1 MQLQL
6 QDFTT
11 LVRNMAASVQGSAR
25 ALIDLTT
32 GSALRAII
40 EANASI
46 ALWLQWLILQ
56 VLSTTRA
63 ATSVGTDLD
72 SWVADFALLRLPATS
87 AVVSATF
94 SRITTGTASSIPVG
108 AQVKTADASQ
118 TFVVVA
124 DTSNPAFNQA
134 TAAYSLAPA
143 IAAITLPLQAA
154 APGSIGNIQPGALSL
169 LATAIPGIDSVSNP
183 ASATGGL
190 DAEPDAAL
198 RARFANFIDSRS
210 RATPAAVA
218 FAIASLQQSLR
229 HTLSENVSAAGLP
242 QPGSFVVTL
251 DDGTGVPSSSLIAA
265 VFAAV
270 DAVRPV
276 GTVFAVLPPIVL
288 YANIALT
295 LTTPDATSASAIS
308 AAIASYVANL
318 PIGAPLPVS
327 RIAQL
332 AYAAA
337 PTITNVSAIT
347 LNAAVTDLIPSSRT
361 VIKPGTIVVS

>member
-32 GSALRAII
+32 GSTLRAII
-40 EANASI
+40 EANASV

-87 AVVSATF
+87 AAVSATF

-118 TFVVVA
+118 TFNVVA
-124 DTSNPAFNQA
+124 DASNPAFNPT

-154 APGSIGNIQPGALSL
+154 APGSIGNIQAGALSL
-169 LATAIPGIDSVSNP
+169 LATAIPGIDAVSNP
-183 ASATGGL
+183 APATGGL
-190 DAEPDAAL
+190 DAEPDADL

-210 RATPAAVA
+210 RATPAAIA
-218 FAIASLQQSLR
+218 FAIASLQQGLR
-229 HTLSENVSAAGLP
+229 HSLTENISPAGAP

-251 DDGTGVPSSSLIAA
+251 DDGTGFPSTALIAA
-265 VFAAV
+265 VAAAV

-276 GTVFAVLPPIVL
+276 GTIFAVLPPTVL
-288 YANIALT
+288 YADVALT
-295 LTTPDATSASAIS
+295 LTTPDARSASAIS
-308 AAIASYVANL
+308 ASIGLYVANL
-318 PIGAPLPVS
+318 PIGAPLPIS

-337 PTITNVSAIT
+337 PAVTNVSSIT
-347 LNAAVTDLIPSSRT
+347 INAVAHDLVPSSQT
-361 VIKPGTIVVS
+361 VVKPGTIVVS

>member
-32 GSALRAII
+32 GSTLRAII

-63 ATSVGTDLD
+63 ATSVGADLD

-87 AVVSATF
+87 AAVSATF
-94 SRITTGTASSIPVG
+94 SRITTGTESSIPVG

-118 TFVVVA
+118 TFNVVA
-124 DTSNPAFNQA
+124 DVSNPAFNKT
-134 TAAYSLAPA
+134 TAAYSLASA
-143 IAAITLPLQAA
+143 VAAITLPLQAA
-154 APGSIGNIQPGALSL
+154 TPGSIGNIQAGALSL
-169 LATAIPGIDSVSNP
+169 LATAIPGVDAVSNP
-183 ASATGGL
+183 AAATGGL

-210 RATPAAVA
+210 RATPAAIA
-218 FAIASLQQSLR
+218 FAIASLQQGLR
-229 HTLSENVSAAGLP
+229 HTLSENISPAGMP

-251 DDGTGVPSSSLIAA
+251 DDGTGFPSSGLIAA
-265 VFAAV
+265 VAAAV

-276 GTVFAVLPPIVL
+276 GTTFAVLPPAVL

-295 LTTPDATSASAIS
+295 LTNSDAKSASAIS
-308 AAIASYVANL
+308 AAIAAYVANL
-318 PIGAPLPVS
+318 PIGTSLPLS

-337 PTITNVSAIT
+337 PAVTNVSAIT
-347 LNAAVTDLIPSSRT
+347 LNAATNDLTPSSRT
-361 VIKPGTIVVS
+361 VLKPGTIVVS